1 MKRVKPEGWEVCF
14 CEFGPAD
21 AEAALAAM
29 TEDQRTSSES
39 SVRNLV
45 AEIEAGK
52 FGISNDAFV
61 RTAGGVWL
69 NGKHRAEAIKR
80 TGKAVAAELKL
91 MG

>member
-1 MKRVKPEGWEVCF
+1 MLTWTCMTSRPSRLSHRFTAKICRANGWPV
-14 CEFGPAD
+14 PAG
-21 AEAALAAM
+21 L
-29 TEDQRTSSES
+29 EDY
-39 SVRNLV
+39 
-45 AEIEAGK
+45 AGK